1 MSSQKCSQTKK
12 AETEPVSEVS
22 SAGPCPTP
30 TTETYLFHPV
40 VICGDR
46 KGSYVSYSKAFASLS
61 AACRGLMQYLLDNE
75 VVSGKGLKTVFGAQK
90 APPGYYRSRS
100 TRKECEEE
108 TEEDK
113 MQGVQLF
120 LETVSAA
127 RRALIEDGVD
137 LVDMLTDT
145 PSNSTRSLQWDIR
158 ELFESKLTDCLDEDN
173 DCYSVEMRVIEVDYA
188 ADEQDGVILM

>member
-12 AETEPVSEVS
+12 AEAEPVSEVS
-22 SAGPCPTP
+22 SAEPCPTP
-30 TTETYLFHPV
+30 TTMTHLFLPV
-40 VICGDR
+40 VIEGDR
-46 KGSYVSYSKAFASLS
+46 KRSYVFYSKAFASLS
-61 AACRGLMQYLLDNE
+61 AACCGLIQYLLDNE

-158 ELFESKLTDCLDEDN
+158 ELFESKLTECFDEDN
-173 DCYSVEMRVIEVDYA
+173 DCYSVEMRVIEIDYA